1 MAGLLPYGFKW
12 GPNGTV
18 IKDESG
24 AGEFGQVTPGG
35 PSGAPSEINAPPK
48 FLDDNENIYKDE
60 NGVIRNMR
68 SEPERPRTVYSGGA
82 NSYSA
87 PDRRTGGAGEYN
99 AGGEIGGYMGGGR
112 YSGFGAQGSTG
123 TVGNPWSLP
132 TFQPGG
138 GAPGGGGGGGGGM
151 AVMQDTRISSKL
163 DPGVW
168 NTPIDYGSTS
178 GAAGQA
184 GGYAAQLGSMD
195 PNVAGAPRTLY
206 DRYQQHLMDPS
217 SIMGDQGFQ
226 FALAEAQKATQRQLN
241 AGRMRNSGNALRA
254 MSDTTTGTILNQ
266 FRNLADVYGAG
277 AGMEGQRYAAEQGL
291 GLDAQKLKMAA
302 LQGAGDLAVRS
313 GQLYGQ
319 SATQGLAERELD
331 LKRSQANILTPNQ
344 QTAAGLASQA
354 AYQANQP
361 GSYGTY
367 SPSLSQQYLSLT
379 GTPLSIGY
387 TGGQG
392 GGMFSPAS
400 TGLYYARP

>member
-1 MAGLLPYGFKW
+1 MGWSLPYGYVWAEGGRIRKA
-12 GPNGTV
+12 T
-18 IKDESG
+18 DEEMT
-24 AGEFGQVTPGG
+24 AAAG
-35 PSGAPSEINAPPK
+35 PSAAPDEINAPPT

-60 NGVIRNMR
+60 NGVIRNRKRGAPSPYQMSGGKPSAYSPSAPRAPAGGYGGDGGR
-68 SEPERPRTVYSGGA
+68 SQYSG
-82 NSYSA
+82 
-87 PDRRTGGAGEYN
+87 
-99 AGGEIGGYMGGGR
+99 MGGG
-112 YSGFGAQGSTG
+112 GGAPGAQGSTVTV

-168 NTPIDYGSTS
+168 NTPVNYGSTS

-184 GGYAAQLGSMD
+184 GGYAAQLGSVD

-226 FALAEAQKATQRQLN
+226 FALDEAQKATQRQLN

-319 SATQGLAERELD
+319 TAAQGIAERELD
-331 LKRSQANILTPNQ
+331 LKRAQANILTPNQ
-344 QTAAGLASQA
+344 QQAATIYSQA
-354 AYQANQP
+354 VNQANQA
-361 GSYGTY
+361 GNYGTF

-379 GTPLSIGY
+379 GTPLSLKSY
-387 TGGQG
+387 LPNYG
-392 GGMFSPAS
+392 GGMFDFSGGPRI
-400 TGLYYARP
+400 GYY

>member
-1 MAGLLPYGFKW
+1 MGWSLPYGYVWAEGGRIRKA
-12 GPNGTV
+12 T
-18 IKDESG
+18 DEEMT
-24 AGEFGQVTPGG
+24 AAAG
-35 PSGAPSEINAPPK
+35 PSAAPDEINAPPT

-60 NGVIRNMR
+60 NGVIRNRKQGAPSPYQMSGGKPSAYSPSAPRAPAGGYGGDGGR
-68 SEPERPRTVYSGGA
+68 SQYSG
-82 NSYSA
+82 
-87 PDRRTGGAGEYN
+87 
-99 AGGEIGGYMGGGR
+99 MGGG
-112 YSGFGAQGSTG
+112 GGAPGAQGSTG

-206 DRYQQHLMDPS
+206 DRYRQHLMDPS